1 MPFTAMTLPKQM
13 RFKPPK
19 AADWFAEYAWAAFP
33 ESLAPA
39 AREGAAAQPGAA
51 AAALNSDLAAV
62 GAKENKQINGR
73 RTATKSNLK
82 NTRAGSAVKSVK
94 FD

>member
-1 MPFTAMTLPKQM
+1 MAFTAMTLPKQM

-39 AREGAAAQPGAA
+39 AREGAAQPGAA

-62 GAKENKQINGR
+62 GAKENKQMNGR
-73 RTATKSNLK
+73 RSATKSNLK
-82 NTRAGSAVKSVK
+82 KYDKIFSGSSLHGKP
-94 FD
+94 